1 MKFTANYVEPYTNSI
16 TASVMFADTEENPD
30 EPTFLSLQRP
40 IEFEDSNYYFEI
52 NDQSNSRYGGLEL
65 VKLSRSQIW
74 VILAQSSV
82 EKFGGDEDFREIQ
95 IHFELNDEAFAN
107 IRSTL
112 NHIFEGH
119 DIYQEQ

>member
-1 MKFTANYVEPYTNSI
+1 MKFAANYVEPYTNSI
-16 TASVMFADTEENPD
+16 TASVMFANTEENPD

-52 NDQSNSRYGGLEL
+52 NDQSYSRYGGLEL
-65 VKLSRSQIW
+65 VEFSRSDIL

-82 EKFGGDEDFREIQ
+82 EKFDGIENFRKIE
-95 IHFELNDEAFAN
+95 IHFEINDTVFAD

-112 NHIFEGH
+112 RNIFEGH
-119 DIYQEQ
+119 DIYQEK